1 MYLKSNLKFFIGVA
15 VGAIVVAGTFIGK
28 PLKAATGDP
37 TGSCGALMDISYKNV
52 TPTAGSGYGANV
64 LMLVNFDTLKI
75 NARSNVNTHN
85 TADWK
90 TTTASSTL
98 GPISFTLS
106 AGPFANTYIITPA
119 ADSGVP
125 TFGVVS
131 VNSGNTFLL
140 QAQNDR
146 GTGVCQKI

>member
-1 MYLKSNLKFFIGVA
+1 
-15 VGAIVVAGTFIGK
+15 
-28 PLKAATGDP
+28 
-37 TGSCGALMDISYKNV
+37 MDISYKNV
-52 TPTAGSGYGANV
+52 TPTAGAGYGANV

-75 NARSNVNTHN
+75 NARSNVNSHN